1 MLLECAILIAGL
13 SLVVI
18 GADWL
23 VDGSSSIA
31 KRMGISDFVIGLTV
45 VGMGTS
51 APEFVVSIIGAIQG
65 NGDIAIG
72 NVVGSNIFNVFL
84 ILGITALIFP
94 MEITKLNRQKDI
106 PLNIFITIVLIVL
119 GLNKTLF
126 GLGENVLSRVDGI
139 VLLLLFAVYL
149 YMCFHFDK
157 PAETAST
164 EELPESAE
172 EKIIKP
178 LPAVLMIIGGLL
190 GLVFGGKLF
199 VNSATEIAR
208 MLNVSD
214 KLIAVTILAGGTSMP
229 ELVTCIVAAV
239 KKKGQLA
246 LGNIIG
252 SNIFNILLILGGAA
266 VINPLSFAGMSYM
279 DLGALLVS
287 SVALFTCIYSG
298 KKDILD
304 RLDGV
309 ILLLLEA
316 GYMTWL
322 IIQK

>member
-13 SLVVI
+13 ALVVI

-72 NVVGSNIFNVFL
+72 NVVGSNVFNVFL

-164 EELPESAE
+164 EELPESAD
-172 EKIIKP
+172 EKINKP

-214 KLIAVTILAGGTSMP
+214 KLIAITILAGGTSMP

>member
-13 SLVVI
+13 ILVVL

-31 KRMGISDFVIGLTV
+31 KRIGISDFVIGLTV

-84 ILGITALIFP
+84 ILGVTALIFP

-126 GLGENVLSRVDGI
+126 GLGQNILSRLDGI
-139 VLLLLFAVYL
+139 VLLLLFAIYV

-157 PAETAST
+157 PAETDAM
-164 EELPESAE
+164 EEQSETSNDKE
-172 EKIIKP
+172 ITTF
-178 LPAVLMIIGGLL
+178 PAILMIAGGLA
-190 GLVFGGKLF
+190 GLIFGGKIF

-214 KLIAVTILAGGTSMP
+214 KLIAVTILAGGTSLP
-229 ELVTCIVAAV
+229 ELVTCIVAAL

-287 SVALFTCIYSG
+287 SIALFTCIYSG
-298 KKDILD
+298 KKDVLD

>member
-1 MLLECAILIAGL
+1 MLLEILILLAGL
-13 SLVVI
+13 ALVII
-18 GADWL
+18 GADFL

-31 KRMGISDFVIGLTV
+31 KRLGVSDFVIGLTV

-65 NGDIAIG
+65 NGDIAVG

-84 ILGITALIFP
+84 ILGVTAMILP
-94 MEITKLNRQKDI
+94 MEITKLNRAKDI
-106 PLNIFITIVLIVL
+106 PLNIFITVVLIVL

-126 GLGENVLSRVDGI
+126 GLGENVLSRIDGI
-139 VLLLLFAVYL
+139 VLLLLFVAYL
-149 YMCFHFDK
+149 YMCFHFDRPDK
-157 PAETAST
+157 NAVPEVI
-164 EELPESAE
+164 EENNAKTFS
-172 EKIIKP
+172 
-178 LPAVLMIIGGLL
+178 PAVAVLLISGGLL
-190 GLVFGGKLF
+190 GLIFGGKIF

-208 MLNVSD
+208 MLSVSD

-252 SNIFNILLILGGAA
+252 SNVFNILLILGGAA
-266 VINPLSFAGMSYM
+266 IINPLSFAGMSYV

-287 SVALFTCIYSG
+287 SIVLFTCIYTG
-298 KKDILD
+298 KRDILD
-304 RLDGV
+304 RFDGL

-316 GYMTWL
+316 AYMTFL

>member
-13 SLVVI
+13 ALVVI

-119 GLNKTLF
+119 GLNKTIF

-164 EELPESAE
+164 EELPESAD

-287 SVALFTCIYSG
+287 SVVLFTCIYSG
-298 KKDILD
+298 KKDVLD

>member
-13 SLVVI
+13 ALVVI

-157 PAETAST
+157 PAENAST
-164 EELPESAE
+164 EELPESADK
-172 EKIIKP
+172 KIIKP

-287 SVALFTCIYSG
+287 SVVLFTCIYSG

>member
-13 SLVVI
+13 ALVVI

-157 PAETAST
+157 PAENAST
-164 EELPESAE
+164 EELPESADK
-172 EKIIKP
+172 KIIKP

>member
-13 SLVVI
+13 ILVVL

-31 KRMGISDFVIGLTV
+31 KRIGISDFVIGLTV

-126 GLGENVLSRVDGI
+126 GLGQNILSRLDGI
-139 VLLLLFAVYL
+139 VLLLLFAIYV

-157 PAETAST
+157 PAESASS
-164 EELPESAE
+164 EELPETSN
-172 EKIIKP
+172 EKIIRP
-178 LPAVLMIIGGLL
+178 LPAILMIIGGLV
-190 GLVFGGKLF
+190 GLIFGGKIF

-214 KLIAVTILAGGTSMP
+214 KLIAVTILAGGTSLP
-229 ELVTCIVAAV
+229 ELVTCIVAAL

-287 SVALFTCIYSG
+287 SIALFTCIYSG
-298 KKDILD
+298 KKDVLD

>member
-157 PAETAST
+157 PAENAST
-164 EELPESAE
+164 EELPESAD

>member
-13 SLVVI
+13 ILVVI
-18 GADWL
+18 GADCL

-31 KRMGISDFVIGLTV
+31 KRIGISDFVIGLTV

-84 ILGITALIFP
+84 ILGVTALIFP

-126 GLGENVLSRVDGI
+126 GLGQNVLSRLDGI
-139 VLLLLFAVYL
+139 VLLLLFAAYI

-157 PAETAST
+157 PEEADATDT
-164 EELPESAE
+164 EEINKKE
-172 EKIIKP
+172 IKT
-178 LPAVLMIIGGLL
+178 LPAILMIAGGLA
-190 GLVFGGKLF
+190 GLIFGGKLF
-199 VNSATEIAR
+199 VNSATGIAR

-214 KLIAVTILAGGTSMP
+214 KLIAVTILAGGTSLP
-229 ELVTCIVAAV
+229 ELVTCIVAAL

-266 VINPLSFAGMSYM
+266 VINPLSFAGMSYV

-287 SVALFTCIYSG
+287 SIALFTCIYSG